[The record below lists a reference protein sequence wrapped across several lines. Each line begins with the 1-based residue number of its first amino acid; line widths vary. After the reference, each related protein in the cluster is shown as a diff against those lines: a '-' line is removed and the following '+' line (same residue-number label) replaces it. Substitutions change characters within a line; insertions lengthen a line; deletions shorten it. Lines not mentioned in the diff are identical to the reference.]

1 MSNRVMLVEDDEEIQ
16 MVLGQLLSME
26 GYEVQTAR
34 DGRAALDMLR
44 QGAAPGVVLLD
55 LMMPVMD
62 GWAVRR
68 EMQADPA
75 LREVHVIVRSGVVDL
90 AAPQPALQDAEVLLK
105 PLDLDVLLESVAR
118 HCAARA

>member
-1 MSNRVMLVEDDEEIQ
+1 MSKRVMLVEDDEEIQ
-16 MVLGQLLSME
+16 MVLGQFLSME

-34 DGRAALDMLR
+34 DGRAALDLLR
-44 QGAAPGVVLLD
+44 QGEAPGVVLLD

-75 LREVHVIVRSGVVDL
+75 LRDVHVIVMSGVVDL
-90 AAPQPALQDAEVLLK
+90 AEPQPSLQGAEVLIK
-105 PLDLDVLLESVAR
+105 PLDLDALLESVAR
-118 HCAARA
+118 HCAAQA